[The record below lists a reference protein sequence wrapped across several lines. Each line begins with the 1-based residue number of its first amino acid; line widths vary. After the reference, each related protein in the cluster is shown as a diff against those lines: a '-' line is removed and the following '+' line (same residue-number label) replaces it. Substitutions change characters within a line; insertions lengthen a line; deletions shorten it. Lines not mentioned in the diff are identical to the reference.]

1 MTMDKEMALFHSKMG
16 RAFPRSAAHT
26 PLLCGFRSAVLLTA
40 SLVCLAAC
48 EDAKPAR
55 TLPRAQTASAQ
66 KPQPV
71 APAEQES
78 AAASAPVHEYAY
90 SPIGKRDPFRSI
102 MHDAEREAA
111 LQKAA
116 AEAAAAASKP
126 PVEAPVE
133 NLRCGPLCKWDIEQL
148 RLVAV
153 VSGVSNPMA
162 MVETPDG
169 RGYSVHRGTFIGKRN
184 GKITQIRPGEI
195 VVTEI
200 YKDNSGVPQPNDI
213 SIYLPRSANDT
224 ADISGE
230 SNLMNVE
237 IEP

>member
-1 MTMDKEMALFHSKMG
+1 MTMDNQMAPFHFKAVAAPPMAENHLPLFRG
-16 RAFPRSAAHT
+16 VRT
-26 PLLCGFRSAVLLTA
+26 AVILAA
-40 SLVCLAAC
+40 SLACLTAC
-48 EDAKPAR
+48 EDSKPAR
-55 TLPRAQTASAQ
+55 TLPRAQTAAAQ
-66 KPQPV
+66 KPQPAPV
-71 APAEQES
+71 VQEAPPAE
-78 AAASAPVHEYAY
+78 AAPVHEYAY
-90 SPIGKRDPFRSI
+90 SPVGKRDPFRSI
-102 MHDAEREAA
+102 KHDAEREAA

-116 AEAAAAASKP
+116 AEAAAAASK

-213 SIYLPRSANDT
+213 SIYLPKSANDT